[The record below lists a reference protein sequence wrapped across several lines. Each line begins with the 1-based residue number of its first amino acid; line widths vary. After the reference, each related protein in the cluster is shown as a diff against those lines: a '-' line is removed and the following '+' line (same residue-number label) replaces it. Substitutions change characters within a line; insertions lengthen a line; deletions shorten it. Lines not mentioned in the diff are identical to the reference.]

1 MNENIEFLQAFLKNP
16 AKVGSIAPSSPEL
29 ALKMLEGIEPAAD
42 NVVIELGV
50 GTGAITKFI
59 QDIVP
64 DDRSYLG
71 IELDSSLVRLLREN
85 FPEMNIVC
93 GNAMETEA
101 IHNRSGLGK
110 VGYIVC
116 CLPFVSLPAKVRS
129 GVLDQVDKYMQQG
142 CEFRTLQYAHGYYLP
157 SAIKFRDLMRSRY
170 GKEKRSS
177 LVVKNVP
184 PGYTLTWST
193 KQAV

>member
-16 AKVGSIAPSSPEL
+16 TKVGSIKPSSPEL
-29 ALKMLEGIEPAAD
+29 AMTMIAGLEPSVD

-50 GTGAITKFI
+50 GTGAITKFL
-59 QDIVP
+59 QNVVP

-71 IELDSSLVRLLREN
+71 IELDSGLVKHLRKT
-85 FPEMNIVC
+85 FPDLNIVC
-93 GNAMETEA
+93 GNAMETAA
-101 IHNRSGLGK
+101 IHKRSGLGK

-129 GVLDQVDKYMQQG
+129 GVLEEVDKFMQDG

-157 SAIKFRDLMRSRY
+157 SAVKFREQMQKWY
-170 GKEKRSS
+170 GKENRSP

-193 KQAV
+193 K

>member
-16 AKVGSIAPSSPEL
+16 TKVGSIAPSSPEL
-29 ALKMLEGIEPAAD
+29 ALKMLEGIEPSSES
-42 NVVIELGV
+42 VIIELGV

-59 QDIVP
+59 QGIVS

-71 IELDSSLVRLLREN
+71 IELDSNLVRMLRKN

-93 GNAMETEA
+93 GNATETES
-101 IHNRSGLGK
+101 IHQRSGLGK
-110 VGYIVC
+110 VSYIVC
-116 CLPFVSLPAKVRS
+116 CLPFVSLPAEVRN
-129 GVLDQVDKYMQQG
+129 GVLDEVDKFMQQG

-157 SAIKFRDLMRSRY
+157 SAVKFRKLMRDRY
-170 GKEKRSS
+170 GRERRSS

-184 PGYTLTWST
+184 PGYTLTWRT
-193 KQAV
+193 K